1 MRFPVWRRKQERE
14 LEEEIR
20 SHLEIATRERSDR
33 GESPQNAEHSARREF
48 GNVSLV
54 QGVTRDQWGWVW
66 VEEFLQDL
74 RYAARMMRRNA
85 GLTLVA
91 VLTLVLGIG
100 ANTAI
105 FSLVD
110 GVLLRPLPFPQPN
123 RLVARRW
130 FPDVPLRT
138 PLVLRDFVRS
148 TFDAPAAGMALGARR
163 EEILLLVVG
172 QGAKLAALGV
182 VAGLAGAVVLT
193 RLMASLLYGVGAAN
207 PMTYAAVGSSLM
219 LVVIAASYIPA
230 RRAMRVDPM
239 VALRYE

>member
-20 SHLEIATRERSDR
+20 SHLEIATRERADR

-48 GNVSLV
+48 GNVALV

-100 ANTAI
+100 T
-105 FSLVD
+105 
-110 GVLLRPLPFPQPN
+110 
-123 RLVARRW
+123 
-130 FPDVPLRT
+130 
-138 PLVLRDFVRS
+138 
-148 TFDAPAAGMALGARR
+148 
-163 EEILLLVVG
+163 
-172 QGAKLAALGV
+172 KLAALRQGWPV
-182 VAGLAGAVVLT
+182 
-193 RLMASLLYGVGAAN
+193 RWF
-207 PMTYAAVGSSLM
+207 
-219 LVVIAASYIPA
+219 
-230 RRAMRVDPM
+230 
-239 VALRYE
+239 

>member
-20 SHLEIATRERSDR
+20 SHLEIAARERADR

-100 ANTAI
+100 T
-105 FSLVD
+105 
-110 GVLLRPLPFPQPN
+110 
-123 RLVARRW
+123 
-130 FPDVPLRT
+130 
-138 PLVLRDFVRS
+138 
-148 TFDAPAAGMALGARR
+148 
-163 EEILLLVVG
+163 
-172 QGAKLAALGV
+172 KLAALGV
-182 VAGLAGAVVLT
+182 AAGLAGAVVLT
-193 RLMASLLYGVGAAN
+193 RLMASLLYGVGAGD
-207 PMTYAAVGSSLM
+207 PMTYAAVGSLLI
-219 LVVIAASYIPA
+219 LVAIAASYIPA